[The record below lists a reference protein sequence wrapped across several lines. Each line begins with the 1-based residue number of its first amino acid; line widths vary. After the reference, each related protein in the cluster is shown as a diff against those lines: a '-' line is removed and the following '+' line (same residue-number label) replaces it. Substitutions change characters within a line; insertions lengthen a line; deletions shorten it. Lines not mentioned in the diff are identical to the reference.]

1 MFAIEET
8 PPTWPQE
15 TVSSCVMPFYMSAE
29 GDPVHKR
36 REFLKAA
43 GVAGAAFAVGP
54 LRGAAARAT
63 GRPNVLLLFSDQHH
77 AGVMGCAGHPTV
89 RTPHLDGLAAEGVRF
104 SRAYCPDGVCV
115 PSRTAM
121 FTGLYPRTTGVLY
134 NADAPPRTDGLLPL
148 HKLMRASG
156 YRTGAFG
163 KMHLARGIRENGWD
177 RSATTISPKQDP
189 SDENYGD
196 WVRQRGQYESHVR
209 DFTGSRKA
217 SLMAHVSQTR
227 AENRTTAY
235 AAGKTIEFLRQ
246 CKAAEA
252 PFFCW
257 CSFIYPHQPYTPL
270 ARWAKLYDVD
280 KITLP
285 ANVSEPPDN
294 LPPALRN
301 WRQKTTPPWNCGTAA
316 KDHAIYRRYVAYYY
330 ALVSEIDHHIGAVLA
345 ELKRLGLD
353 ENTIVIYASD
363 HGDFVAGHGMV
374 EKCAVGHN
382 VYEDTL
388 RVPLI
393 VRWPGRIKAGRVRDD
408 LASLL
413 DLYPTILDLTGVK
426 RPAGAGDLDGLS
438 LGPTLQ
444 ADKPLDRTYVVSEN
458 WSQIAVIG
466 RRYTLGVWQD
476 PGKRYARWDFRTHG
490 DMLFDRKTD
499 PLQTKNLV
507 GKSAATGVEKQMRA
521 FLARWLRE
529 TDAAGRNQI
538 AKMPPVAKPP
548 RKTKRK

>member
-1 MFAIEET
+1 M
-8 PPTWPQE
+8 
-15 TVSSCVMPFYMSAE
+15 
-29 GDPVHKR
+29 KR
-36 REFLKAA
+36 REFLKAS
-43 GVAGAAFAVGP
+43 GAVSAAVVVGP
-54 LRGAAARAT
+54 LRGAAAGAP

-89 RTPHLDGLAAEGVRF
+89 RTPHLDGLAAAGVRF

-148 HKLMRASG
+148 HTLMRAGG

-163 KMHLARGIRENGWD
+163 KMHLARGIRESGWD

-196 WVRQRGQYESHVR
+196 WVRQRGQYESHQR
-209 DFTGSRKA
+209 DFHGSHAA
-217 SLMAHVSQTR
+217 SLMAQVSQTR
-227 AENRTTAY
+227 PENRTTAY
-235 AAGKTIEFLRQ
+235 AAGKTVEFLRQ
-246 CKAAEA
+246 CKTSGK

-285 ANVSEPPDN
+285 ANVSEPAAN

-301 WRQKTTPPWNCGTAA
+301 WRLKTTPPWNCGTAA

-382 VYEDTL
+382 VYDDTL

-393 VRWPGRIKAGRVRDD
+393 VRWPGRVKGPRVRDD
-408 LASLL
+408 LVSLL

-426 RPAGAGDLDGLS
+426 RPAGAGTLDGLS
-438 LGPTLQ
+438 LASTLRT
-444 ADKPLDRTYVVSEN
+444 DTPLDRTYLVSEN

-466 RRYTLGVWQD
+466 RRYTLGVWQG
-476 PGKRYARWDFRTHG
+476 PGKQYARWDFRKHG
-490 DMLFDRKTD
+490 DMLFDRTSD
-499 PLQTKNLV
+499 PLETKNLIGTPAV
-507 GKSAATGVEKQMRA
+507 ADVEKRMRA
-521 FLARWLRE
+521 FLVRWLGE
-529 TDAAGRNQI
+529 TDATGRDRVGN
-538 AKMPPVAKPP
+538 AAPPVKKPP
-548 RKTKRK
+548 RRDKR